1 MPNVVILFVEGIVSY
16 RHFRNF
22 PRHDVLIATNRS
34 FSADHDFSAKSP
46 SASHPNAGPILQKKS
61 TEKE

>member
-1 MPNVVILFVEGIVSY
+1 MPNVVILFVEGSVSY

-46 SASHPNAGPILQKKS
+46 SASPNAGPILQKKNVI
-61 TEKE
+61 